1 MVSVLP
7 NTREGIS
14 EVEYVVSSA
23 ASLSFGGKKGVI
35 V

>member
-23 ASLSFGGKKGVI
+23 ASLSFGVRES
-35 V
+35 